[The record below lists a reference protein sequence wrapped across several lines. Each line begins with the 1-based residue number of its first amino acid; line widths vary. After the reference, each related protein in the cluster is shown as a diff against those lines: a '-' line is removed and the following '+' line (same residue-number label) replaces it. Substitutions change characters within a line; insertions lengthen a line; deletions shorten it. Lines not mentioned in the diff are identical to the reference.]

1 MKHLL
6 IILSLLFLFT
16 SPLFGKGEETGVLF
30 ERRVNGKFGWYKG
43 GDEKKDWKYVG
54 EIKNGKP
61 NGQVTETSP
70 DGRKYVGEFKN
81 GKHHGQG
88 IFTWGK
94 GYFEGDRYD
103 GEWKDGK
110 YHGQGTYTWSNGRK
124 YVGEYKDGEFHG
136 QGTYTFTNGRKYVGE
151 WKDGYI
157 WNGKMYDKDGTI
169 IHKVVNGK
177 VKVK

>member
-61 NGQVTETSP
+61 NGHGTLTKPEGS
-70 DGRKYVGEFKN
+70 KYVGEF
-81 GKHHGQG
+81 
-88 IFTWGK
+88 
-94 GYFEGDRYD
+94 
-103 GEWKDGK
+103 KDGK
-110 YHGQGTYTWSNGRK
+110 YHGQGTLTLTNGTRYEGEWKDGFVNGQGTFTWSDGRK
-124 YVGEYKDGEFHG
+124 YLGEYKDGKEHG
-136 QGTYTFTNGRKYVGE
+136 QGISEFTLVRPHQN
-151 WKDGYI
+151 I
-157 WNGKMYDKDGTI
+157 
-169 IHKVVNGK
+169 
-177 VKVK
+177 